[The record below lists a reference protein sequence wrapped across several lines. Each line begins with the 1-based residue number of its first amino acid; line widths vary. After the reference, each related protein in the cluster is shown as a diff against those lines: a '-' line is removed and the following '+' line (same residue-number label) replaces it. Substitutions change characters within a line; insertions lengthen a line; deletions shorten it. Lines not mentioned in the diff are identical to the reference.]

1 MTDTNTPLDDAID
14 TDTDVLRQVA
24 SSYPK
29 IQDDI
34 QELDQAKKPL
44 SKQLNSHKRTVKKVL
59 KRKLEELQEDD
70 STVTEVVVQM
80 GNTTFRLEQV
90 EKCPPCKVDDLYAF
104 FDREHV
110 EQYIKATRK
119 KRLKLS
125 VD

>member
-1 MTDTNTPLDDAID
+1 MTDTNTPSDDAID
-14 TDTDVLRQVA
+14 TDTDALRQVA
-24 SSYPK
+24 SNFNN
-29 IQDDI
+29 IQADI

-90 EKCPPCKVDDLYAF
+90 ETCPPCKVDDLYAYF
-104 FDREHV
+104 PKEHV
-110 EQYIKATRK
+110 EEYIEKTRK

-125 VD
+125 ID